1 MTTST
6 QFTIDPH
13 SDDGFYV
20 VVAGEV
26 TVYEQYDDAIAEIQ
40 TKLASDTDGFL
51 AEVAI
56 TADEDDDVA
65 VTLEQVGWQQ
75 IIRDLAERG
84 GDG

>member
-6 QFTIDPH
+6 QFTLDPH

-20 VVAGEV
+20 VVTEEV